1 MSISGIN
8 SILAGRSTDAIT
20 RIGRAGGSNSEAERP
35 IYIVIGETNAAP
47 KSHYHDFSQLSATS
61 LDSESSTDDPLRI
74 DSVFR

>member
-8 SILAGRSTDAIT
+8 SILARRSTDAIT

-35 IYIVIGETNAAP
+35 IYIVLGDVNPAP
-47 KSHYHDFSQLSATS
+47 KSHYPDFSQLSATS
-61 LDSESSTDDPLRI
+61 LDGEASTDDPLRI